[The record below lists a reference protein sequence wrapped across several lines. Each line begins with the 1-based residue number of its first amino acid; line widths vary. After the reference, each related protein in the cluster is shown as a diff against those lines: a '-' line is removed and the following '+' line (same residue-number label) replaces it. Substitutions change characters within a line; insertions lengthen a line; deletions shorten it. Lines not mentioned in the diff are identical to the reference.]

1 MRLSRRAL
9 IILLLPAALFY
20 TVFFIIPFF
29 ISFGVSLGI
38 FLPSDVQISRG
49 ELITLRYYEQVF
61 DQIFLRVFLRSL
73 FLASATT
80 ALCLLIA
87 YPMAYY
93 IAVKAVR
100 YRNFLLLLVIMPLW
114 VTFLLRAYALLTLL
128 GPEGFVNGV
137 LLSLG
142 LIQQPL
148 FLIYNETSVLIG
160 MVYSYLPLAIL
171 PLYSTLV
178 RLDKTVIEASRVLG
192 AGPLKTFF
200 KVTLPISRPGVF
212 AAVLLT
218 FIPAAGEFIVPSF
231 LGGPNEV
238 YVGTLI
244 YNAFLAARN
253 WNWGAAMSIVYIS
266 VVLLGVVLYLRLVGE
281 ELRV

>member
-9 IILLLPAALFY
+9 IILLLPATLFY

-73 FLASATT
+73 ALASATT

-178 RLDKTVIEASRVLG
+178 RLDKIVIEASRVLG

>member
-9 IILLLPAALFY
+9 IILLLPATLFY

-73 FLASATT
+73 ALASATT
-80 ALCLLIA
+80 GLCLLIA

-128 GPEGFVNGV
+128 SPEGFVNGV

>member
-9 IILLLPAALFY
+9 IILLLPATLFY

-73 FLASATT
+73 ALASATT
-80 ALCLLIA
+80 TLCLLIA

-218 FIPAAGEFIVPSF
+218 FIPAAGEFIVPSL

>member
-9 IILLLPAALFY
+9 IILLLPATLFY

-73 FLASATT
+73 ALASATT

-128 GPEGFVNGV
+128 GPEGFVNGI

>member
-9 IILLLPAALFY
+9 IILLLPATLFY

-29 ISFGVSLGI
+29 ISFGVSLGM
-38 FLPSDVQISRG
+38 FLPSDVQISRA
-49 ELITLRYYEQVF
+49 ELITLKYYEQVF

-73 FLASATT
+73 ALASATT
-80 ALCLLIA
+80 TLCLLIA

>member
-9 IILLLPAALFY
+9 IILLLPATLFY

-38 FLPSDVQISRG
+38 FLPSDAQISRG

-73 FLASATT
+73 ALASATT

-128 GPEGFVNGV
+128 GPEGFVNGI

>member
-1 MRLSRRAL
+1 MRLNRRAL
-9 IILLLPAALFY
+9 IILLLPATLFY

-73 FLASATT
+73 ALASATT

>member
-9 IILLLPAALFY
+9 IILLLPATLFY

-73 FLASATT
+73 ALASATT

-200 KVTLPISRPGVF
+200 KVTLPISRPGFF

-266 VVLLGVVLYLRLVGE
+266 VVLLGVVLYLRIVGE

>member
-1 MRLSRRAL
+1 MKLSRRAL
-9 IILLLPAALFY
+9 IILLLPATLFY

-49 ELITLRYYEQVF
+49 ELFTLRYYEDVF
-61 DQIFLRVFLRSL
+61 DPIFLRVFLRSIA
-73 FLASATT
+73 LASATT

-100 YRNFLLLLVIMPLW
+100 YRNFFLLLVIMPLW
-114 VTFLLRAYALLTLL
+114 VTFLLRAYSLLTLL

-142 LIQQPL
+142 IIQQPL
-148 FLIYNETSVLIG
+148 FLIYNETSVLLG
-160 MVYSYLPLAIL
+160 MVYSYLPLAVL

-266 VVLLGVVLYLRLVGE
+266 VVLLGIVLYLRLVRE

>member
-9 IILLLPAALFY
+9 IILLLPATLFY

-29 ISFGVSLGI
+29 LSFGVSLGI

-73 FLASATT
+73 ALASATT

>member
-9 IILLLPAALFY
+9 IILLLPATLFY

-73 FLASATT
+73 ALASATT

-128 GPEGFVNGV
+128 GPEGFLNGV

-200 KVTLPISRPGVF
+200 KVTLPISKPGVF

>member
-9 IILLLPAALFY
+9 IILLLPATLFY

-49 ELITLRYYEQVF
+49 ELITLRHYEQVF

-73 FLASATT
+73 ALASATT

>member
-9 IILLLPAALFY
+9 IILLLPATLFY

-73 FLASATT
+73 ALASATT

-100 YRNFLLLLVIMPLW
+100 NRNFLLLLVIMPLW

>member
-9 IILLLPAALFY
+9 IILLLPATLFY

-73 FLASATT
+73 ALASATT

-148 FLIYNETSVLIG
+148 FFIYNETSVLIG

>member
-9 IILLLPAALFY
+9 MILLLPATLFY

-29 ISFGVSLGI
+29 ISLGVSLGI

-61 DQIFLRVFLRSL
+61 DQMFLRVFLRSL
-73 FLASATT
+73 SLASATT

-200 KVTLPISRPGVF
+200 KVTLPISKPGVF

-244 YNAFLAARN
+244 YSAFLAARN

>member
-9 IILLLPAALFY
+9 MILLLPATLFY

-29 ISFGVSLGI
+29 ISLGVSLGI

-61 DQIFLRVFLRSL
+61 DQMFLRVFLRSL
-73 FLASATT
+73 SLASATT

-200 KVTLPISRPGVF
+200 KVTLPISKPGVF

>member
-9 IILLLPAALFY
+9 IILLLPATLFY

-38 FLPSDVQISRG
+38 FLPSDAQISRG

-73 FLASATT
+73 ALASATT

-178 RLDKTVIEASRVLG
+178 RHDKTVIEASRVLG

-200 KVTLPISRPGVF
+200 KVTLPISKPGVF

>member
-1 MRLSRRAL
+1 MKLSRRAL
-9 IILLLPAALFY
+9 IILLLPATLFY

-49 ELITLRYYEQVF
+49 ELFTLRYYEQVF
-61 DQIFLRVFLRSL
+61 DQIFLRVFIRSIA
-73 FLASATT
+73 LASATT

-93 IAVKAVR
+93 IAVKASR

-142 LIQQPL
+142 IIQQPL
-148 FLIYNETSVLIG
+148 FLIYNETSVLLG
-160 MVYSYLPLAIL
+160 MVYSYLPLAVL

-178 RLDKTVIEASRVLG
+178 RLDKTVIEASRILG

-200 KVTLPISRPGVF
+200 KVTLPISRPGIF

-218 FIPAAGEFIVPSF
+218 FIPAAGEFIVPSL

>member
-9 IILLLPAALFY
+9 IILLLPATLFY

-38 FLPSDVQISRG
+38 FLPSDVQIGRG

-73 FLASATT
+73 ALASATT

-128 GPEGFVNGV
+128 GPEGFLNGV

-160 MVYSYLPLAIL
+160 MVYSYLPLAVL

>member
-9 IILLLPAALFY
+9 IILLLPATLFY

-73 FLASATT
+73 ALASATT

>member
-9 IILLLPAALFY
+9 IILLLPATLFY

-29 ISFGVSLGI
+29 ISFGVSLGM

-73 FLASATT
+73 ALASATT

-266 VVLLGVVLYLRLVGE
+266 VVLLGIVLYLRLVGE

>member
-9 IILLLPAALFY
+9 IILLLPATLFY

-38 FLPSDVQISRG
+38 FLPSDAQISRG

-73 FLASATT
+73 SLASATT

>member
-9 IILLLPAALFY
+9 IILLLPATLFY

-38 FLPSDVQISRG
+38 VLPSDVQISRG

-73 FLASATT
+73 ALASATT

-218 FIPAAGEFIVPSF
+218 FIPSAGEFIVPSL

>member
-1 MRLSRRAL
+1 MKLSRRAL
-9 IILLLPAALFY
+9 IILLLPATLFY

-49 ELITLRYYEQVF
+49 ELFTLRYYEQVF
-61 DQIFLRVFLRSL
+61 DQIFLRVFIRSIA
-73 FLASATT
+73 LASATT

-93 IAVKAVR
+93 IAVKAAR

-142 LIQQPL
+142 IIQQPL
-148 FLIYNETSVLIG
+148 FLIYNETSVLLG
-160 MVYSYLPLAIL
+160 MVYSYLPLAVL

-178 RLDKTVIEASRVLG
+178 RLDKTVIEASRILG

-200 KVTLPISRPGVF
+200 KVTLPISRPGIF

-218 FIPAAGEFIVPSF
+218 FIPAAGEFIVPSL

>member
-9 IILLLPAALFY
+9 IILLLPATLFY

-73 FLASATT
+73 ALASATT

-178 RLDKTVIEASRVLG
+178 RLDRTVIEASRVLG

-266 VVLLGVVLYLRLVGE
+266 VVLLGIVLYLRLVGE

>member
-9 IILLLPAALFY
+9 IILLLPATLFY

-73 FLASATT
+73 SLASATT

>member
-9 IILLLPAALFY
+9 IILLLPATLFY

-38 FLPSDVQISRG
+38 FLPSDVQISRA
-49 ELITLRYYEQVF
+49 ELITLKYYEQVF

-73 FLASATT
+73 ALASATT
-80 ALCLLIA
+80 TLCLLIA

-266 VVLLGVVLYLRLVGE
+266 VVLLGIVLYLRLVGE

>member
-9 IILLLPAALFY
+9 IILLLPATLFY

-73 FLASATT
+73 ALASATT

-266 VVLLGVVLYLRLVGE
+266 VVLLGVVLYLRIVGE

>member
-9 IILLLPAALFY
+9 IILLLPATLFY

-73 FLASATT
+73 ALASATT
-80 ALCLLIA
+80 ALCLLLA

>member
-9 IILLLPAALFY
+9 IILLLPATLFY

-73 FLASATT
+73 ALASATT

-148 FLIYNETSVLIG
+148 FLIYNETSVLTG

>member
-9 IILLLPAALFY
+9 IILLLPATLFY

-61 DQIFLRVFLRSL
+61 DPIFLRVFLRSL
-73 FLASATT
+73 ALASATT

>member
-73 FLASATT
+73 SLASATT

>member
-9 IILLLPAALFY
+9 IILLLPATLFY

-73 FLASATT
+73 ALASATT

-192 AGPLKTFF
+192 AGSLKTFF

>member
-9 IILLLPAALFY
+9 KILLLPATLFY

-73 FLASATT
+73 ALASATT

-87 YPMAYY
+87 YPVAYY

>member
-1 MRLSRRAL
+1 L
-9 IILLLPAALFY
+9 IILLLPATLFY

-61 DQIFLRVFLRSL
+61 DQIFLRVFLRSIA
-73 FLASATT
+73 LASATT
-80 ALCLLIA
+80 ALCLLLA

-93 IAVKAVR
+93 IAVKASR
-100 YRNFLLLLVIMPLW
+100 HRNFLLLLVIMPLW

-137 LLSLG
+137 LLRLG
-142 LIQQPL
+142 IIQQPL
-148 FLIYNETSVLIG
+148 FLIYNETSVLLG
-160 MVYSYLPLAIL
+160 MVYSYLPLAVL

-200 KVTLPISRPGVF
+200 KITLPISRPGVF

>member
-9 IILLLPAALFY
+9 IILLLPATLFY

-73 FLASATT
+73 ALASATT

-128 GPEGFVNGV
+128 GPEGFLNGV

-266 VVLLGVVLYLRLVGE
+266 VVLLGVVLYLRLAGE